1 MPRLI
6 LASNNAH
13 KITELEAILKT
24 INVELTVIP
33 LRDLGNDIPEII
45 EDGTTFEENAT
56 KKVTTIA
63 KIAPEDYILADDSG
77 LSINALNGEPG
88 VYSARYAGD
97 HDDEANIDK
106 VLTKLEN
113 SPDRSAQFS
122 SVIVLIG
129 PNKHKLVVSG
139 VIDGTITLQRQ
150 GNNGFGYDPIFF
162 VPQFSKTFAELTAD
176 EKNQVSHRGLALQEL
191 GRRLPLWLMIA
202 SIARAVLPI

>member
-6 LASNNAH
+6 LASNNTH
-13 KITELEAILKT
+13 KITELEAILNT
-24 INVELTVIP
+24 IHVDLPVIP
-33 LRDLGNDIPEII
+33 LSALGDDIPEIV

-56 KKVTTIA
+56 KKVMAIA
-63 KIAPEDYILADDSG
+63 KIAPDDYILADDSG
-77 LSINALNGEPG
+77 LAIHALNGEPG

-106 VLTKLEN
+106 VLTQLAGTT
-113 SPDRSAQFS
+113 DRSAAFT

-129 PNKHKLVVSG
+129 PNQHKLVVNG
-139 VIDGTITLQRQ
+139 VIEGTITTQRQ
-150 GNNGFGYDPIFF
+150 GNHGFGYDPIFF

-191 GRRLPLWLMIA
+191 GRRLPQWLKG
-202 SIARAVLPI
+202 L

>member
-97 HDDEANIDK
+97 HDDEVNIDK

-191 GRRLPLWLMIA
+191 GRRLPQWLKGE
-202 SIARAVLPI
+202 

>member
-1 MPRLI
+1 MMPRLI

-24 INVELTVIP
+24 INVDLAVIP
-33 LRDLGNDIPEII
+33 LRDLGSDVPEMI

-63 KIAPEDYILADDSG
+63 QIAPYDYILADDSG

-106 VLTKLEN
+106 VLTKMAHVT
-113 SPDRSAQFS
+113 DRSAQFS

-139 VIDGTITLQRQ
+139 VIDGTIASQRQ
-150 GNNGFGYDPIFF
+150 GSNGFGYDSIFF

-191 GRRLPLWLMIA
+191 GRRLPQWLKGE
-202 SIARAVLPI
+202 